1 MADQDSDQDKT
12 EEPTAHK
19 LEEARKDG
27 NVSKSQELNSA
38 LLLIFASATLYG
50 LGGWMYHE
58 FEILFEHFYR
68 ILDQPVLNTPNAI
81 SYMIIALKFGLII
94 LLPFLII
101 LSVMSILVNLLQ
113 TGVIFAPKALE
124 IKPDKLDPS
133 KGIKKLFSANGLM
146 EMVKGIL
153 KIGFVGIIIYYTV
166 HNNISEFMGLPSQ
179 PLFKILGVAGKWVI
193 LIITRVLIA
202 LLFLSVGDAA
212 WQRYRYRKDLRMTK
226 QEVRDEM
233 KQMEGDPA
241 VKGSR
246 RKKAL
251 KMAYKRR
258 LDHSVLGSDVVVTN
272 PTHYAVALRYD
283 PETTDAPV
291 IMAKGMRKKAQKIK
305 EFAKKYEVTI
315 VENPPVA
322 RALFAAADEGQAV
335 PPELYQAVAE
345 ILAYVYRLKEKSAA

>member
-38 LLLIFASATLYG
+38 LLLMVATGTLYG

-58 FEILFEHFYR
+58 FRILFEHFYR
-68 ILDQPVLNTPNAI
+68 ILDQPLLNTPNAI
-81 SYMIIALKFGLII
+81 SYLVIALKFGLII
-94 LLPFLII
+94 LIPFLII
-101 LSVMSILVNLLQ
+101 LSIMSVLVNLLQ
-113 TGVIFAPKALE
+113 TGVVFAPKALE
-124 IKPDKLDPS
+124 LKPDKLDPS
-133 KGIKKLFSANGLM
+133 KGIKKIFSANGLV

-166 HNNISEFMGLPSQ
+166 HNNISDFMGLPNQ
-179 PLFKILGVAGKWVI
+179 PLFKILAIAGKWVF
-193 LIITRVLIA
+193 LIISRVLIA
-202 LLFLSVGDAA
+202 LLFLSIGDAA

-226 QEVRDEM
+226 QEVKDEM

-246 RKKAL
+246 RRKAL

-258 LDHSVLGSDVVVTN
+258 LDHAVLGSDVVVTN

-283 PETTDAPV
+283 PETTDAPM

-322 RALFAAADEGQAV
+322 RALYAAADEGEMV

-345 ILAYVYRLKEKSAA
+345 ILAYVYRLKEKTAA

>member
-1 MADQDSDQDKT
+1 
-12 EEPTAHK
+12 
-19 LEEARKDG
+19 
-27 NVSKSQELNSA
+27 
-38 LLLIFASATLYG
+38 
-50 LGGWMYHE
+50 
-58 FEILFEHFYR
+58 
-68 ILDQPVLNTPNAI
+68 
-81 SYMIIALKFGLII
+81 
-94 LLPFLII
+94 
-101 LSVMSILVNLLQ
+101 
-113 TGVIFAPKALE
+113 
-124 IKPDKLDPS
+124 
-133 KGIKKLFSANGLM
+133 
-146 EMVKGIL
+146 
-153 KIGFVGIIIYYTV
+153 
-166 HNNISEFMGLPSQ
+166 
-179 PLFKILGVAGKWVI
+179 
-193 LIITRVLIA
+193 
-202 LLFLSVGDAA
+202 
-212 WQRYRYRKDLRMTK
+212 MTK

-322 RALFAAADEGQAV
+322 RALYAAADEGQAV

-345 ILAYVYRLKEKSAA
+345 ILAYVYRLKEKTAA

>member
-81 SYMIIALKFGLII
+81 SYMMVALKFGLII

-101 LSVMSILVNLLQ
+101 LSVMSVLVNLLQ
-113 TGVIFAPKALE
+113 TGVVFAPKALE
-124 IKPDKLDPS
+124 LKPDKLDPS

-166 HNNISEFMGLPSQ
+166 HNNISDFMGLPSQ
-179 PLFKILGVAGKWVI
+179 PLFKILGIAGKWVI

-202 LLFLSVGDAA
+202 LLFLSVGDAF
-212 WQRYRYRKDLRMTK
+212 WQRYRYRKDLKMTK

-258 LDHSVLGSDVVVTN
+258 LDHAVLGSDVVVTN

-305 EFAKKYEVTI
+305 AFAKKYEVTI

-322 RALFAAADEGQAV
+322 RALYAAADEGQAV

>member
-19 LEEARKDG
+19 LEEARKEG
-27 NVSKSQELNSA
+27 NVSKSQELNSV
-38 LLLIFASATLYG
+38 LLLAFASATLYG

-81 SYMIIALKFGLII
+81 SYMIVALKFGLII

-113 TGVIFAPKALE
+113 TGVIFSPKAME

-133 KGIKKLFSANGLM
+133 KGIKKLFSANGLV

-179 PLFKILGVAGKWVI
+179 PLFKILGVAGKWVF
-193 LIITRVLIA
+193 LIVTRVLIA
-202 LLFLSVGDAA
+202 LLFLSIGDAA
-212 WQRYRYRKDLRMTK
+212 WQRYRYRKELRMTK

-258 LDHSVLGSDVVVTN
+258 LDHAVLGSDVVVTN

-283 PETTDAPV
+283 PDTTDAPV

-305 EFAKKYEVTI
+305 EYAKKYEVTI

-322 RALFAAADEGQAV
+322 RALYAAADEGQAV

-345 ILAYVYRLKEKSAA
+345 ILAFVYRLKEKSAA